1 VVQAGILRRT
11 GSPPLCPTYHKVLIN
26 RRTFLLTPL
35 ALAQGADNAPNL
47 VLIVAGGWRGR
58 ATPWDG
64 DPDLTAPNLAKFGQQ
79 SVVFSHT
86 YCACPTPFLAL
97 AALLTARFPHA
108 ARGKDELLGRTK
120 SVSAPQVEEALAR
133 SPFSIRISLASLGPG
148 RGLVQTHG
156 KRAELANYYAACAD
170 MDSSLGTILETLDK
184 RRLAESTVVCFTSD
198 CGNQLGPFGLSD
210 TEVPFEESVRIP
222 LAIRYPPKL
231 KSEARD
237 LASQVDIMPTLLT
250 LCGMEIPE
258 GVQGVDLFGKTPR
271 EVVYAEGKLG
281 DPDEWRMLVR
291 GYDKLIA
298 TPKGQA
304 THLFNLADDP
314 DEMANLV
321 RDPAHKLK
329 LASLKAELLV
339 QMRILGDGMDPSGL
353 RKR

>member
-1 VVQAGILRRT
+1 
-11 GSPPLCPTYHKVLIN
+11 LIA

-35 ALAQGADNAPNL
+35 AFAQRATDAPNL
-47 VLIVAGGWRGR
+47 LLIVASGWRGR

-64 DPDLTAPNLAKFGQQ
+64 DPDLKAPNLEKFGQQ
-79 SVVFSHT
+79 SIVFSRT
-86 YCACPTPFLAL
+86 YCACPKPFLAL
-97 AALLTARFPHA
+97 AALLAAKFPHA
-108 ARGKDELLGRTK
+108 AQKKDELLGKTK
-120 SVSAPQVEEALAR
+120 LVSAREIEEAVAR
-133 SPFSIRISLASLGPG
+133 SPFSIRITLASLGPG

-156 KRAELANYYAACAD
+156 RRAERANYYAALAD
-170 MDSSLGTILETLDK
+170 MDSALGTILDTLDK
-184 RRLAESTVVCFTSD
+184 RKLRENTVVCFTSD
-198 CGNQLGPFGLSD
+198 CGND
-210 TEVPFEESVRIP
+210 EEVPFEESVRIP

-231 KSEARD
+231 KPEARD

-258 GVQGVDLFGKTPR
+258 DVQGVDLFGKSPR

-281 DPDEWRMLVR
+281 DPEEWRMLVR

>member
-1 VVQAGILRRT
+1 
-11 GSPPLCPTYHKVLIN
+11 LID

-35 ALAQGADNAPNL
+35 AFAQGATDPPNL
-47 VLIVAGGWRGR
+47 VLIVASGWRGR

-64 DPDLTAPNLAKFGQQ
+64 DPDLKAPNLEKFGQQ
-79 SVVFSHT
+79 SVVFSRT
-86 YCACPTPFLAL
+86 YCACPKPFLAL
-97 AALLTARFPHA
+97 AALLTSKFPHTP
-108 ARGKDELLGRTK
+108 RTKDELLSKTK
-120 SVSAPQVEEALAR
+120 LVSSPQIEEAVAR
-133 SPFSIRISLASLGPG
+133 SPFSIRIQLASLGTG

-156 KRAELANYYAACAD
+156 SRAERANYYATLAE
-170 MDSSLGTILETLDK
+170 MDSTLGTLLDALDK
-184 RRLAESTVVCFTSD
+184 RKLVDNTVVCFTSD
-198 CGNQLGPFGLSD
+198 CGNQLAPFGNND
-210 TEVPFEESVRIP
+210 TDLPFEESVRIP
-222 LAIRYPPKL
+222 LAIRSPKL
-231 KSEARD
+231 KPEARD

-258 GVQGVDLFGKTPR
+258 GLQGVDLFGKTPR

-281 DPDEWRMLVR
+281 DPEEWRMLVR

-314 DEMANLV
+314 DETANLV

-329 LASLKAELLV
+329 LASLKAELQV